1 MIFDNSSSIV
11 KLGGGGGVVVVVV
24 VLVVVVDEVMVAVG
38 SGGTSGGGVVVVV
51 VMEWERSRNSD
62 DPPVEIR
69 VLGEEDRSKVM
80 GLITSSFPFIAG
92 TVCGIYIAQNYD
104 VPNIKK
110 VFNDAFSKAKHVEE
124 KYRKPKRDVITQMI
138 PNHVAIQIAPELKKL
153 LIDDSLLDM
162 LGSVPTHRLLSHGSL
177 GSYSL
182 SFLKPYPY
190 PLLPFLSASLTARV
204 HLPQREMAPLKSL
217 EREYPIVDSTFQQ
230 FCASHSIFSVED
242 FLIQDLYV
250 LALTFDTGFAF
261 FLLD

>member
-1 MIFDNSSSIV
+1 
-11 KLGGGGGVVVVVV
+11 
-24 VLVVVVDEVMVAVG
+24 
-38 SGGTSGGGVVVVV
+38 
-51 VMEWERSRNSD
+51 
-62 DPPVEIR
+62 
-69 VLGEEDRSKVM
+69 M

-124 KYRKPKRDVITQMI
+124 KYRKPKR
-138 PNHVAIQIAPELKKL
+138 
-153 LIDDSLLDM
+153 
-162 LGSVPTHRLLSHGSL
+162 
-177 GSYSL
+177 
-182 SFLKPYPY
+182 
-190 PLLPFLSASLTARV
+190 ARV